1 MSVVAKQAAAVQQSL
16 EVERIRQHP
25 GQQQV
30 SRAVKVSVPGKHF
43 PQLEAAEQKIDY
55 DGTAVEYAERHKLRL
70 WPRRPHD
77 RPKGKVIS
85 YAAMHA
91 TSHALN
97 RTANHQLCAREPGVQ
112 ARAEEG
118 ETRWAGAPLLHEE
131 RERRAQPQHGPWQ
144 ESHPEGHQKETQQ
157 EARRDADT
165 ADPPAVLT
173 SPPPIV
179 SVPGTV
185 GCPPQDAARTRD
197 HDLRRDHGLYLIR
210 TGSRLRTTMCHGYG
224 PPELNWKY
232 RPEPTRTRSD

>member
-1 MSVVAKQAAAVQQSL
+1 
-16 EVERIRQHP
+16 
-25 GQQQV
+25 
-30 SRAVKVSVPGKHF
+30 
-43 PQLEAAEQKIDY
+43 
-55 DGTAVEYAERHKLRL
+55 
-70 WPRRPHD
+70 
-77 RPKGKVIS
+77 
-85 YAAMHA
+85 MHA
-91 TSHALN
+91 TSHALS
-97 RTANHQLCAREPGVQ
+97 TAQQIINSALESPASRLVLRRLRQGGLA
-112 ARAEEG
+112 
-118 ETRWAGAPLLHEE
+118 APLLHEE
-131 RERRAQPQHGPWQ
+131 RERRAQPQHEPWQ
-144 ESHPEGHQKETQQ
+144 ESHPEGHQKEIQQ

-232 RPEPTRTRSD
+232 RPEPTRTPSD